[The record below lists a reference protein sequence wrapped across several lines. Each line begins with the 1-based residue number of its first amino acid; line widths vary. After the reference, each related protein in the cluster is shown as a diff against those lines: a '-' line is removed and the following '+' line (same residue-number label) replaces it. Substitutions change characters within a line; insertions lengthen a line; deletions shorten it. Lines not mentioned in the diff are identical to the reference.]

1 MIIHQHQ
8 HYSNTT
14 RCGKPVVVGN
24 STTNNEEVTCLE
36 CIKTVF
42 PSINS
47 ENKKEENIGITT
59 HQKMEPCV
67 ASLTN
72 NNGKISFKIIFHHST
87 FDGCLEEVIKQYN
100 RFAKS
105 TGQKLLKIDQIEL
118 PEVDLNSENKEN
130 EEKEDIKKQLSL
142 KLEKKHDEKMTKIP
156 ERSLQ
161 YILYKT
167 RKTKKYSLKQVS
179 EALGLE
185 LEEYAKYE
193 TGQKTFKDFED
204 GEQEFVVK
212 LGDILDFDEQTYNI
226 IQKRLKK
233 EK

>member
-1 MIIHQHQ
+1 MITHL
-8 HYSNTT
+8 STNFSPFSK
-14 RCGKPVVVGN
+14 CGLPIANEVYTSKF
-24 STTNNEEVTCLE
+24 EEVTCTE
-36 CIKTVF
+36 CIKGFF
-42 PSINS
+42 PLLKL